1 MTVDLHVHTTASD
14 GQDTPQQVV
23 ALAREK
29 GLRAVAIT
37 DHDTI
42 AGIGPA
48 TFAGKLLGLEVV
60 PGVELS
66 TVCGNNEVHIL
77 GYLMN
82 IGHPEFLEHLNTFKR
97 ARVDRAEKIVRR
109 LQEINIDLSM
119 DRVLALAGN
128 GSVGRPHIARALVDM
143 GVVTS
148 VAGAFD
154 ELLGTGKPA
163 FVPRFKLT
171 PVQAVQLIANAG
183 GVPVFAHPGLVKH
196 DAMVAKLVEVGLRGL
211 EVYHP
216 DHSAAM
222 SRHYL
227 ALCRQYGL
235 LVTGGSDYHGS
246 SMNNHSNLGQS
257 TVAYEVVQEMKRLV
271 GVQL

>member
-14 GQDTPQQVV
+14 GRDTPQQVV

-37 DHDTI
+37 DHDTLE
-42 AGIGPA
+42 GIGPA
-48 TFAGKLLGLEVV
+48 TVAGNSLGLEVV

-66 TVCGNNEVHIL
+66 TVSGNNEVHIL

-82 IGHPEFLEHLNTFKR
+82 VRHPELLKHLNTFKQ
-97 ARVDRAEKIVRR
+97 ARVERAEKIVKR
-109 LQEINIDLSM
+109 LQEINIGLTM
-119 DRVLALAGN
+119 DRVLALAGS

-148 VAGAFD
+148 VAVAFN
-154 ELLGTGKPA
+154 ELLSYGKLA
-163 FVPRFKLT
+163 YVPRFKLT
-171 PVQAVQLIANAG
+171 PMQAVQLIINAG
-183 GVPVFAHPGLVKH
+183 GVPVFAHPGLVK
-196 DAMVAKLVEVGLRGL
+196 DDGMVAKLVEVGLKGL

-216 DHSAAM
+216 DHSAAI

-235 LVTGGSDYHGS
+235 LVTGGSDYHGQGL
-246 SMNNHSNLGQS
+246 NTHSNLGHS
-257 TVAYEVVQEMKRLV
+257 TVSYEVVKEMKRLV
-271 GVQL
+271 NTQV

>member
-14 GQDTPQQVV
+14 GRDTPQQVV

-37 DHDTI
+37 DHDTLE
-42 AGIGPA
+42 GIGPA
-48 TFAGKLLGLEVV
+48 TVAGNSLGLEVV

-66 TVCGNNEVHIL
+66 TVSGNNEVHIL

-82 IGHPEFLEHLNTFKR
+82 VRHPELLKHLNTFKQ
-97 ARVDRAEKIVRR
+97 ARVERAEKIVKR
-109 LQEINIDLSM
+109 LQEINIGLTM
-119 DRVLALAGN
+119 DRVLALAGS

-148 VAGAFD
+148 VAVAFN
-154 ELLGTGKPA
+154 ELLSYGKLA
-163 FVPRFKLT
+163 YVPRFKLT
-171 PVQAVQLIANAG
+171 SMQAVQLIINAG
-183 GVPVFAHPGLVKH
+183 GVPVFAHPGLVK
-196 DAMVAKLVEVGLRGL
+196 DDGMVAKLVEVGLKGL

-216 DHSAAM
+216 DHSAAI

-235 LVTGGSDYHGS
+235 LVTGGSDYHGQGL
-246 SMNNHSNLGQS
+246 NTHSNLGHS
-257 TVAYEVVQEMKRLV
+257 TVSYEVVKEMKRLV
-271 GVQL
+271 NTQV

>member
-23 ALAREK
+23 ALAKEK
-29 GLRAVAIT
+29 GLKAVAIT
-37 DHDTI
+37 DHDTL

-48 TFAGKLLGLEVV
+48 TVAGNLLGLEVV

-66 TVCGNNEVHIL
+66 TVCGNDEVHIL

-82 IGHPEFLEHLNTFKR
+82 MQHPEFLEHLNTFKR
-97 ARVDRAEKIVRR
+97 ARVDRAEKIVQR
-109 LQEINIDLSM
+109 LQELTINLTM
-119 DRVLALAGN
+119 DRVLDLAGN
-128 GSVGRPHIARALVDM
+128 GAVGRPHIARALVEM
-143 GVVTS
+143 GVVNS

-154 ELLGTGKPA
+154 ELLGSGKPA

-227 ALCRQYGL
+227 ALCRQYNL
-235 LVTGGSDYHGS
+235 LVTGGSDYHGPGI
-246 SMNNHSNLGQS
+246 NNHSNLGQS
-257 TVAYEVVQEMKRLV
+257 TVTYEVVQEMKRLV
-271 GVQL
+271 GVQV